1 MPLSSSTPSRRR
13 ARGARRDS
21 RDSDWQIFADR
32 RARLMFAAHLDSR
45 RDVKRRWAA
54 TVLHAGEDPMDDG
67 VSGGASGA

>member
-1 MPLSSSTPSRRR
+1 
-13 ARGARRDS
+13 
-21 RDSDWQIFADR
+21 
-32 RARLMFAAHLDSR
+32 MFAAHLDSR